1 MKDLVTK
8 ISAHGD
14 ITLDEFARGMLEFRN
29 TPRENVKSPEEMVF
43 GHPLWSVLPR
53 ARSIFKRAHAHA
65 EFFKRRTAQ
74 LKMRCAAL
82 RLQNLSGAPL
92 IFPLKLASAT

>member
-1 MKDLVTK
+1 
-8 ISAHGD
+8 
-14 ITLDEFARGMLEFRN
+14 
-29 TPRENVKSPEEMVF
+29 
-43 GHPLWSVLPR
+43 VLPR
-53 ARSIFKRAHAHA
+53 ARPIFKRAHAHA